1 MLQQHVSTNGKP
13 APHAGPCCGS
23 EKMRLQASKLFGA
36 DFALLI
42 VLAAMLVVGF
52 VALAAPT
59 GGTAIPATGAGTRL
73 AGESQPVVHY
83 RVDVIGVRSPH
94 TAGGVTRDAAA
105 QPGQPG

>member
-1 MLQQHVSTNGKP
+1 
-13 APHAGPCCGS
+13 
-23 EKMRLQASKLFGA
+23 MRLQASSFFGA
-36 DFALLI
+36 DFALVI
-42 VLAAMLVVGF
+42 VLAAMLAVGIA
-52 VALAAPT
+52 ALAAPAS
-59 GGTAIPATGAGTRL
+59 GTAIPATGAGTRV